1 MGDLSDSSPDS
12 SPSTYPMSLITRHVF
27 LLLALCGVLFFW
39 NLGALGLTDRDE
51 GRNAEAGREMLETGD
66 WISPTFN
73 YEPRYAKPA
82 LVYWLMSA
90 SYKVFGVSAFAA
102 RFPSALFGTG
112 LVLML
117 YLFLARLRDPITALL
132 AALMLAL
139 NLQMIALNRMALT
152 DSVLIFFTTLS
163 LFAFWLGFQTTQARR
178 HWLWICYLAMGLG
191 TLAKGPVGFL
201 VPLITVALYLS
212 LTKQWGQFWQDG
224 KPLAGIALCTVIA
237 LPWYTIMWWLHG
249 SEYTA
254 AAQANTVGRFLK
266 PMEGHSFGFLFY
278 VPVLLLGFFPWS
290 GWLLFAWPAA
300 YKNWREARRQWRKMQ
315 ARTEELLTST
325 PLPPEPL
332 LTDAEGLPHAPGP
345 APHCTLPLTAHPSD
359 KLEWFAAAWI
369 FATFV
374 FFSLSSTRL
383 PHYIGPL
390 FPAAAILTAL
400 YWSRCVA
407 EPATRGARASVHV
420 VMWLGFL
427 LAGALASVPWIYDTK
442 IAGKLVKEFP
452 LATQVSMGSGPYIAS
467 TILLIGMG
475 LVGAFGLSDT
485 RRRATFWAAGASLAG
500 VVLVLM
506 LFILPAVNRYFVS
519 PPQELAY
526 AAGVNLEPGEQLI
539 VYASTRPSMA
549 FYARRKVLFV
559 GKGEEDKMRAALSQ
573 AGRTMILLPETFVEK
588 LPGDVKNY
596 QPILKRYGYLLLA
609 SQPMVNIP
617 ESATLPPP
625 PSTTKEPLIFGH

>member
-1 MGDLSDSSPDS
+1 MSDLSEPTPGSSPITHRP
-12 SPSTYPMSLITRHVF
+12 SPATYPVWLIARHVL
-27 LLLALCGVLFFW
+27 LLLALCGALFFW

-73 YEPRYAKPA
+73 YQPRYQKPV

-90 SYKVFGVSAFAA
+90 SYKLFGVSEFAA
-102 RFPSALFGTG
+102 RFPSALFGLG

-139 NLQMIALNRMALT
+139 NLQIIALNRMALT

-163 LFAFWLGFQTTQARR
+163 LFAFWLGFQTTRERR
-178 HWLWICYLAMGLG
+178 RWLWICYLAMGLA

-201 VPLITVALYLS
+201 VPLITIALYLS
-212 LTKQWGQFWQDG
+212 LTKQWGRFRRDG
-224 KPLAGIALCTVIA
+224 KPLAGLALCALIA
-237 LPWYTIMWWLHG
+237 LPWYAMMWQLHG
-249 SEYTA
+249 SDYTA

-290 GWLLFAWPAA
+290 GWLLFAWYDA
-300 YKNWREARRQWRKMQ
+300 YKNWRTSRRLEVTHAAAPVTSQGTEDQ
-315 ARTEELLTST
+315 AALSGQSLDSSPIT
-325 PLPPEPL
+325 
-332 LTDAEGLPHAPGP
+332 H
-345 APHCTLPLTAHPSD
+345 HPSQSD
-359 KLEWFAAAWI
+359 GLEWFTAAWI
-369 FATFV
+369 AGTFV
-374 FFSLSSTRL
+374 FFTLSSTRL

-390 FPAAAILTAL
+390 FPAAAVLTAL

-427 LAGALASVPWIYDTK
+427 LAGAFACVPWIYDSK

-452 LATQVSMGSGPYIAS
+452 LATQVSMGSGPYIAA

-475 LVGAFGLSDT
+475 LVGAFGLSET
-485 RRRATFWAAGASLAG
+485 RRRASFWAAGGSLAG

-526 AAGVNLEPGEQLI
+526 AAGLNLEPGEQLI

-559 GKGEEDKMRAALSQ
+559 GKGEEEKMRAALSQ
-573 AGRTMILLPETFVEK
+573 SGRTMILLPETFVEK
-588 LPGDVKNY
+588 LPGDVKTY

-609 SQPMVNIP
+609 SRPMVNIP

>member
-1 MGDLSDSSPDS
+1 MSDQTGGTSENRETEASAESRDSHPSSV
-12 SPSTYPMSLITRHVF
+12 TYPATLIVRH
-27 LLLALCGVLFFW
+27 LCILLALCGVLFFW

-90 SYKVFGVSAFAA
+90 SYKTFGVSAFAA
-102 RFPSALFGTG
+102 RFPSALFGLG

-117 YLFLARLRDPITALL
+117 YLFLARLRDPVTALL

-163 LFAFWLGFQTTQARR
+163 LFAFWLGFQTTHARR

-201 VPLITVALYLS
+201 VPLITIALYLS
-212 LTKQWGQFWQDG
+212 LTKQWGRFWQEG
-224 KPLAGIALCTVIA
+224 KPLPGTALTVLIA
-237 LPWYTIMWWLHG
+237 LPWYATMWWLHG
-249 SEYTA
+249 AEYA
-254 AAQANTVGRFLK
+254 ASAQANTVGRFLN
-266 PMEGHSFGFLFY
+266 PMEGHSFGLLFY
-278 VPVLLLGFFPWS
+278 IPVLLLGFFPWS
-290 GWLLFAWPAA
+290 GWLLFAWYDAFN
-300 YKNWREARRQWRKMQ
+300 NWRKTRGQE
-315 ARTEELLTST
+315 SD
-325 PLPPEPL
+325 LP
-332 LTDAEGLPHAPGP
+332 TDV
-345 APHCTLPLTAHPSD
+345 PS
-359 KLEWFAAAWI
+359 LEWFTAAWI
-369 FATFV
+369 FGTFI
-374 FFSLSSTRL
+374 FFTLSSTRL

-400 YWSRCVA
+400 FWSRCMA

-427 LAGALASVPWIYDTK
+427 LAGAFASLPWIYDTK

-452 LATQVSMGSGPYIAS
+452 LATQLSMGSGPYIAA
-467 TILLIGMG
+467 TLLLIGMG
-475 LVGAFGLSDT
+475 LVGAFGLSET
-485 RRRATFWAAGASLAG
+485 RRRGAFWAAAGSLAG
-500 VVLVLM
+500 VVLVVM
-506 LFILPAVNRYFVS
+506 LFILPAVNRYFVA

-559 GKGEEDKMRAALSQ
+559 GKGEEDKMREALSQ

-609 SQPMVNIP
+609 SQPMVQIP
-617 ESATLPPP
+617 ESAALPPP

>member
-1 MGDLSDSSPDS
+1 MMSENTGETGGKDATGDSLASPITHHP
-12 SPSTYPMSLITRHVF
+12 SPVTYPASLITRHVL

-90 SYKVFGVSAFAA
+90 SYSTFGVSAFAA
-102 RFPSALFGTG
+102 RFPSALFGLG

-117 YLFLARLRDPITALL
+117 YLFLARLRDPVTALL

-152 DSVLIFFTTLS
+152 DSGLIFFTTLS
-163 LFAFWLGFQTTQARR
+163 LFAFWLGFETTHARR
-178 HWLWICYLAMGLG
+178 LWLWICYLAMGLG

-201 VPLITVALYLS
+201 VPVITVALYLS
-212 LTKQWGQFWQDG
+212 LTKQWGRFWQDG
-224 KPLAGIALCTVIA
+224 KPLTGTALTILIA
-237 LPWYTIMWWLHG
+237 LPWYATMWWLHG
-249 SEYTA
+249 AEYA
-254 AAQANTVGRFLK
+254 ASAQANTVGRFLN
-266 PMEGHSFGFLFY
+266 PMEGHSFGLLFY
-278 VPVLLLGFFPWS
+278 IPVLLLGFFPWS
-290 GWLLFAWPAA
+290 GWLLFAWYDAYRSWRAA
-300 YKNWREARRQWRKMQ
+300 HK
-315 ARTEELLTST
+315 
-325 PLPPEPL
+325 
-332 LTDAEGLPHAPGP
+332 TDAPPASAP
-345 APHCTLPLTAHPSD
+345 ALSSTD
-359 KLEWFAAAWI
+359 KLEWFTAAWI
-369 FATFV
+369 FGTFV
-374 FFSLSSTRL
+374 FFTLSSTRL

-400 YWSRCVA
+400 YWSRCMA
-407 EPATRGARASVHV
+407 EPATRGARAAVHV

-427 LAGALASVPWIYDTK
+427 LAGAFASLPWIYDTK

-452 LATQVSMGSGPYIAS
+452 LATQLSMGSGPYIAA

-475 LVGAFGLSDT
+475 LVGAFGLSET
-485 RRRATFWAAGASLAG
+485 RRRAALWAAGGSLAG

-506 LFILPAVNRYFVS
+506 LFILPAVNRYFIS

-559 GKGEEDKMRAALSQ
+559 GKGEEEKMRAALSQ
-573 AGRTMILLPETFVEK
+573 PGRTMILLPESFVEK
-588 LPGDVKNY
+588 LPGDVKSY

-609 SQPMVNIP
+609 SEPMVNIP

-625 PSTTKEPLIFGH
+625 PSSTKEPLIFGH

>member
-1 MGDLSDSSPDS
+1 MSDLSEPTPGSSPITHH
-12 SPSTYPMSLITRHVF
+12 PLPVTYPVSLIARHVL

-73 YEPRYAKPA
+73 YQPRYQKPV

-90 SYKVFGVSAFAA
+90 SYKLFGVSEFAA
-102 RFPSALFGTG
+102 RFPSALFGLG

-163 LFAFWLGFQTTQARR
+163 LFAFWLGFQTTRERR
-178 HWLWICYLAMGLG
+178 RWLWISYLAMGLA

-201 VPLITVALYLS
+201 VPLITIALYLS
-212 LTKQWGQFWQDG
+212 LTKQWGRFRQDG
-224 KPLAGIALCTVIA
+224 KPLAGIALCTLIA
-237 LPWYTIMWWLHG
+237 LPWYAMMWRLHG
-249 SEYTA
+249 SDYTA

-290 GWLLFAWPAA
+290 GWLLFAWSDA
-300 YKNWREARRQWRKMQ
+300 YKNWRVARREASGQEIAEQ
-315 ARTEELLTST
+315 AT
-325 PLPPEPL
+325 
-332 LTDAEGLPHAPGP
+332 PGP
-345 APHCTLPLTAHPSD
+345 SPLAPRPPDAPS
-359 KLEWFAAAWI
+359 LEWFTAAWI
-369 FATFV
+369 AGTFV
-374 FFSLSSTRL
+374 FFTLSSTRL

-427 LAGALASVPWIYDTK
+427 LAGAFACVPWIYDSK

-452 LATQVSMGSGPYIAS
+452 LATQVSMGSGPYIAA

-475 LVGAFGLSDT
+475 LVGAFGLSET
-485 RRRATFWAAGASLAG
+485 RRRATFWAAGGSLAG

-526 AAGVNLEPGEQLI
+526 AAGLNLEPGEQLI

-559 GKGEEDKMRAALSQ
+559 GKGEEENMRAALSQ
-573 AGRTMILLPETFVEK
+573 SGRTMILLPETFVEK

-596 QPILKRYGYLLLA
+596 QPILKRHGYLLLA
-609 SQPMVNIP
+609 SRPMVNIP

-625 PSTTKEPLIFGH
+625 PSTMKEPLIFGH

>member
-1 MGDLSDSSPDS
+1 MSENTGEMGAKGTTGDSHPSSDTHHPSPV
-12 SPSTYPMSLITRHVF
+12 TYSAALIARH
-27 LLLALCGVLFFW
+27 LCILLALCGVLFFW

-90 SYKVFGVSAFAA
+90 SYKTFGVSAFAA
-102 RFPSALFGTG
+102 RFPSALFGLG
-112 LVLML
+112 LVLMC
-117 YLFLARLRDPITALL
+117 YLFLARLRDPVTALL

-152 DSVLIFFTTLS
+152 DSVVIFFTTLS
-163 LFAFWLGFQTTQARR
+163 LFAFWLGFQTTPARR
-178 HWLWICYLAMGLG
+178 RWLWICYLAMGLG

-201 VPLITVALYLS
+201 VPLITIALHLS
-212 LTKQWGQFWQDG
+212 LTKQWGRFWQEG
-224 KPLAGIALCTVIA
+224 KPLGGTALTVLIA
-237 LPWYTIMWWLHG
+237 LPWYTTMWWLHG
-249 SEYTA
+249 AEYA
-254 AAQANTVGRFLK
+254 ASAQANTVGRFLN
-266 PMEGHSFGFLFY
+266 PMEGHSFGLLFY
-278 VPVLLLGFFPWS
+278 IPVLLLGFFPWS
-290 GWLLFAWPAA
+290 GWLPFAWYDA
-300 YKNWREARRQWRKMQ
+300 YKSWREARRRGV
-315 ARTEELLTST
+315 TSEEPADRVTSSG
-325 PLPPEPL
+325 E
-332 LTDAEGLPHAPGP
+332 
-345 APHCTLPLTAHPSD
+345 PSD
-359 KLEWFAAAWI
+359 LSRVTCHTSQSDGLEWFTAAWI
-369 FATFV
+369 FGTFV
-374 FFSLSSTRL
+374 FFTLSSTRL
-383 PHYIGPL
+383 PHYIAPL

-400 YWSRCVA
+400 YWSRCVS
-407 EPATRGARASVHV
+407 EPAVRGAKAAIHV

-427 LAGALASVPWIYDTK
+427 LAGAFAALPWIYDTK

-452 LATQVSMGSGPYIAS
+452 LATQLSMGSGPYVAA

-475 LVGAFGLSDT
+475 LVGAFGLSET
-485 RRRATFWAAGASLAG
+485 RRRAALWAAGGSLAG

-506 LFILPAVNRYFVS
+506 LFLLPAVNRYFIA

-559 GKGEEDKMRAALSQ
+559 GKGEEEHMRQALTKT
-573 AGRTMILLPETFVEK
+573 GRTMILLPETFVEK
-588 LPGDVKNY
+588 LPGDVKRY

-609 SQPMVNIP
+609 SEPMVNIP

-625 PSTTKEPLIFGH
+625 PASTKEPLIFGH